1 MRRKSWACDVGL
13 VSDTGVCVRAWDWS
27 ETSQTLWIFTRTLGV
42 LRCLAK
48 GSKRANSAFSGG
60 VELMTRGDLV
70 VSTRAIE
77 KGSQSMSALTAWD
90 LAEIFPGARAS
101 LASFHVGMAMLDLVQ
116 HALHENDPHEA
127 VFDALVAALRELG
140 DPARE
145 TLAVARL
152 AWIILAETGHTPELH
167 RDVRLDAP
175 LKPAKSYAFSPRLGG
190 FTQDDSAGGWTQEGS
205 PAATRSTIELGPL
218 WRVRDS
224 TLMLLRALAKGD
236 QDADAPE
243 TTRSTADAATAQ
255 RAARLLLMH
264 FREVFQCEP
273 KAVGALLDRWGNAA
287 GKP

>member
-1 MRRKSWACDVGL
+1 MGL

-27 ETSQTLWIFTRTLGV
+27 ETSQTLWVFTRTLGL
-42 LRCLAK
+42 LRCVAK

-77 KGSQSMSALTAWD
+77 KGSQSMTTLTAWD
-90 LAEIFPGARAS
+90 LAEIFPGARAT

-127 VFDALVAALRELG
+127 VFDALVTALRELG

-167 RDVRLDAP
+167 RDVRADTP
-175 LKPAKSYAFSPRLGG
+175 LKTAKSYAFSPRLGG
-190 FTQDDSAGGWTQEGS
+190 FTQDDTAAAWTQAGTT
-205 PAATRSTIELGPL
+205 PTTRSTIEVGPL
-218 WRVRDS
+218 WRVRDT
-224 TLMLLRALAKGD
+224 TLETLRRLANAEVVDG
-236 QDADAPE
+236 AAM
-243 TTRSTADAATAQ
+243 DAATTQ
-255 RAARLLLMH
+255 RTAKLLLMY

-273 KAVGALLDRWGNAA
+273 KAVGALLERWGSPGN
-287 GKP
+287 K